1 MREELLQAASGK
13 KKIAIAGHVR
23 PDGDCVGSCLGAYHF
38 LKKHFPEAEV
48 QVFLEEIPH
57 IFEFLKDWE
66 LIKRPGDS
74 DEIYDRLDEHG
85 FYRLPTSFDIR
96 DYDIMDAFVDTLS
109 GTRREKLLTAI
120 SGRGAFG
127 NFKNQIRAL
136 GIQQQWY
143 DFQAAVYK
151 RKAIEWCEENELE
164 WEE

>member
-74 DEIYDRLDEHG
+74 DEIYDLFLNPQVQHLFEDLLLRMQIVFFHK
-85 FYRLPTSFDIR
+85 R
-96 DYDIMDAFVDTLS
+96 FV
-109 GTRREKLLTAI
+109 RI
-120 SGRGAFG
+120 
-127 NFKNQIRAL
+127 IHAL
-136 GIQQQWY
+136 QY
-143 DFQAAVYK
+143 
-151 RKAIEWCEENELE
+151 
-164 WEE
+164 